1 MVLDTLPLKQLYVFI
16 RENIVP
22 VGRFIVD
29 PTQVFMNNPNLIIK
43 CANISLCP
51 WSFSN
56 SEFCLVDFLLF
67 DTNFCFKSKYR
78 HYKVLVTP
86 RVVLVKRAKLFRA
99 VIKG

>member
-1 MVLDTLPLKQLYVFI
+1 MVLDTLPLKQLYVVI

-51 WSFSN
+51 WSFN
-56 SEFCLVDFLLF
+56 YSEFCLVDFLLF
-67 DTNFCFKSKYR
+67 DTNLCFKS
-78 HYKVLVTP
+78 
-86 RVVLVKRAKLFRA
+86 
-99 VIKG
+99 